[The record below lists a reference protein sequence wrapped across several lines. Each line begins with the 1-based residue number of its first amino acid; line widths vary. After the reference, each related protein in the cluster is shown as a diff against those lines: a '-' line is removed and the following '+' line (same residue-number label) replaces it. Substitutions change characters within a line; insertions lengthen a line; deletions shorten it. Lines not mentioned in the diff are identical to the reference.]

1 MLEHKEINII
11 EPLMSVVVG
20 TYQHVKY
27 IAECLDSILM
37 QQTNFAFEIILGED
51 QSNDGTREVCQ
62 DYAKRYPEKIKLFL
76 RSRKDVIYINGNA
89 TGRYNFL
96 ENLKACKGKY
106 IALCDGDDYWT
117 DPLKLQ
123 KQVDFLEGN
132 ADYAGCFHNAY
143 VLNSETNTKTSFL
156 KDDIL
161 QTTFTTKDFFEKWL
175 VPTASFMFKNR
186 WKEHLLNDTFPE
198 WFSTIGSGDLA
209 LILFVSLKGNIKRLD
224 DNMCV
229 YRRHSGGLTADR
241 AGDPIQ
247 FLILGHMYYNFN
259 RETEN
264 LFLDDI
270 TKGFDVKIKA
280 FYSPYFKSL
289 YENKQGKQDTYSKS
303 KMYEQLGTKKI
314 ISLLLHAINKKL
326 FRR

>member
-1 MLEHKEINII
+1 MVV
-11 EPLMSVVVG
+11 SVVMV
-20 TYQHVKY
+20 TYGHEKFIKQ
-27 IAECLDSILM
+27 SIEGVLM
-37 QQTNFAFEIILGED
+37 QDCDFDIELILA
-51 QSNDGTREVCQ
+51 NDCSPDLTDEVV
-62 DYAKRYPEKIKLFL
+62 RGI
-76 RSRKDVIYINGNA
+76 
-89 TGRYNFL
+89 L
-96 ENLKACKGKY
+96 ENHPKSNWIKYTKHPKNIGMISNFMWAAGQATAKY

-175 VPTASFMFKNR
+175 VPTASFMFKNG

-303 KMYEQLGTKKI
+303 KLYEQLGTKKI